1 MASLVV
7 LVVLLLIAVIFA
19 LLGVQRFRKVAK
31 AQNPVQSI
39 VQDVKEVRDEF

>member
-1 MASLVV
+1 VV
-7 LVVLLLIAVIFA
+7 TIFT
-19 LLGVQRFRKVAK
+19 LLGVYRFRKVAR